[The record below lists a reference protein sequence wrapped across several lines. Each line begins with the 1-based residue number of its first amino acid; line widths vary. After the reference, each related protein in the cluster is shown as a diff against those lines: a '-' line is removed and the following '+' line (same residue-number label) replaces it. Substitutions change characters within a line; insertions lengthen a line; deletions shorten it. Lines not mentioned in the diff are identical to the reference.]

1 MHRIETRGGALK
13 FGGGVKMK
21 RSLAVLGFLFCA
33 LVAFSGQT
41 LYAQLADRAE
51 ITGLVTDTSGAGV
64 PDAKVTITNQDTGA
78 KIVVGTN
85 SAGNYSTPPLQ
96 LGTYTIEVEKEGFK
110 HATHPGI
117 MLSGAQS
124 FRQDVKLELGSV
136 TQSVEV
142 EGGSELINTENPT
155 VSHTIGETYYR
166 DLPGVMGADIRLAES
181 LLQLQP
187 GFLPMQPNGDA
198 IFRGSQFTSRINGGQ
213 TMATENWFDGAAF
226 GYAEGHQQTQETS
239 IPYPS
244 LQEMTVVENTFSAQ
258 YGHTTSAFITH
269 TPKSASNQFPSP

>member
-1 MHRIETRGGALK
+1 
-13 FGGGVKMK
+13 MK
-21 RSLAVLGFLFCA
+21 RPSTLVVLLLCV
-33 LVAFSGQT
+33 LVLFSGQS

-51 ITGLVTDTSGAGV
+51 ITGIVTDASGAAV
-64 PDAKVTITNQDTGA
+64 PDAKVSIINQDTGA

-85 SAGNYSTPPLQ
+85 SAGNYSTPPLP

-142 EGGSELINTENPT
+142 EGGAALINTENST

-166 DLPGVMGADIRLAES
+166 SEERRVGKEGRRMRSAPQYKRKSKAMRLA
-181 LLQLQP
+181 
-187 GFLPMQPNGDA
+187 
-198 IFRGSQFTSRINGGQ
+198 
-213 TMATENWFDGAAF
+213 AAR
-226 GYAEGHQQTQETS
+226 
-239 IPYPS
+239 
-244 LQEMTVVENTFSAQ
+244 
-258 YGHTTSAFITH
+258 
-269 TPKSASNQFPSP
+269 